1 MTFEVMD
8 GKDLLTFFRLLKEK
22 NTADASRIRFMTEQ
36 TLSME
41 KETDSQATVDGIVS
55 SVADGENTIEFSAL
69 AYRDTDDATI
79 EMWKELRNWYLD
91 NETVEVWNVDIK
103 SGKVTGAKKEYLV
116 DYFQGKF
123 TSFELKAAADGKV
136 ELSYSFTID
145 GKGHFDK
152 RDTLTPTQEAA
163 VAAANYAYHK
173 LAKEGTGGTAGGGGN
188 AGGGSEG
195 GGSGDSGRSK

>member
-8 GKDLLTFFRLLKEK
+8 GKDLLAFFRLLKK
-22 NTADASRIRFMTEQ
+22 KDTVDASRIRFMTEQ

-55 SVADGENTIEFSAL
+55 SVADGENTIDFSAL
-69 AYRDTDDATI
+69 AYRDTDAATI

-103 SGKVTGAKKEYLV
+103 SGKENTVSHQTEYLV

-123 TSFELKAAADGKV
+123 TSFEMKAAADGKV

-152 RDTLTPTQEAA
+152 KDVLTAGQQAA

-173 LAKEGTGGTAGGGGN
+173 LAKEGEE
-188 AGGGSEG
+188 EG
-195 GGSGDSGRSK
+195 EE

>member
-1 MTFEVMD
+1 MAFEVMD
-8 GKDLLTFFRLLKEK
+8 GKDLLTFFRLLKNK
-22 NTADASRIRFMTEQ
+22 KTADASRIRFMTEQ

-41 KETDSQATVDGIVS
+41 KETDSQTTVDGIVS

-69 AYRDTDDATI
+69 AYRDTDAETI
-79 EMWKELRNWYLD
+79 EMWKELRNWYLN

-103 SGKVTGAKKEYLV
+103 SGKKNVSEKTEYLV

-136 ELSYSFTID
+136 ELSYSYTID

-152 RDTLTPTQEAA
+152 KDSLTPEQEAA
-163 VAAANYAYHK
+163 VAAANYAYNT
-173 LAKEGTGGTAGGGGN
+173 LAKEAGQ
-188 AGGGSEG
+188 
-195 GGSGDSGRSK
+195 

>member
-8 GKDLLTFFRLLKEK
+8 GKDLLTFFRLLKNK
-22 NTADASRIRFMTEQ
+22 KTADASRIRFMTEQ

-55 SVADGENTIEFSAL
+55 SVADGENTIEFSSL
-69 AYRDTDDATI
+69 AYRDTDAETI
-79 EMWKELRNWYLD
+79 EMWKELRNWYLN

-103 SGKVTGAKKEYLV
+103 SGKKNGSEKTEYLV

-123 TSFELKAAADGKV
+123 TSFELKASADGKV
-136 ELSYSFTID
+136 ELSYSYTID

-152 RDTLTPTQEAA
+152 KDTLTTEQEAA
-163 VAAANYAYHK
+163 VAAANYAYQK
-173 LAKEGTGGTAGGGGN
+173 LAKEAGQ
-188 AGGGSEG
+188 
-195 GGSGDSGRSK
+195 

>member
-8 GKDLLTFFRLLKEK
+8 GKDLLTFFRLLKNK
-22 NTADASRIRFMTEQ
+22 KTADASRIRFMTEQ

-41 KETDSQATVDGIVS
+41 KETDSQTTVDGIVS

-69 AYRDTDDATI
+69 AYRDTDAATI
-79 EMWKELRNWYLD
+79 EMWKELRNWYLE

-103 SGKVTGAKKEYLV
+103 SGKENGTSHQTEYLV

-145 GKGHFDK
+145 GKGHFDQK
-152 RDTLTPTQEAA
+152 DTLTAGQQAA
-163 VAAANYAYHK
+163 VAAANYAYNK
-173 LAKEGTGGTAGGGGN
+173 LAKAAGGAG
-188 AGGGSEG
+188 GGGSEG
-195 GGSGDSGRSK
+195 AGGSGDSGRSK

>member
-41 KETDSQATVDGIVS
+41 KETDSQTTVDGIVS

-69 AYRDTDDATI
+69 AYRDTDTETI
-79 EMWKELRNWYLD
+79 EMWKELRNWYLN

-103 SGKVTGAKKEYLV
+103 SGKKNSTQQTEYLV

-123 TSFELKAAADGKV
+123 TSFGLKAAADGKV

-163 VAAANYAYHK
+163 VAAANYAYNK
-173 LAKEGTGGTAGGGGN
+173 LAKATGAGGAGGGGSE
-188 AGGGSEG
+188 AGGAGGGGSEG
-195 GGSGDSGRSK
+195 GGSK

>member
-8 GKDLLTFFRLLKEK
+8 GKDLLTFFRLLKNK
-22 NTADASRIRFMTEQ
+22 KTADASRIRFMTEQ

-55 SVADGENTIEFSAL
+55 SVADGENTIEFSSL
-69 AYRDTDDATI
+69 AYRDTDAETI
-79 EMWKELRNWYLD
+79 EMWKELRNWYLN

-103 SGKVTGAKKEYLV
+103 SGKKNGSEKTEYLV

-123 TSFELKAAADGKV
+123 TSFELKASADGKV
-136 ELSYSFTID
+136 ELSYSYTID

-152 RDTLTPTQEAA
+152 KDTLTTEQEQA
-163 VAAANYAYHK
+163 VAAANYAYQK
-173 LAKEGTGGTAGGGGN
+173 LAKEAGQ
-188 AGGGSEG
+188 
-195 GGSGDSGRSK
+195 

>member
-8 GKDLLTFFRLLKEK
+8 GKDLLTFFRLLKNK
-22 NTADASRIRFMTEQ
+22 KTADASRIRFMTEQ

-41 KETDSQATVDGIVS
+41 KETDSQTTVDGIVS

-69 AYRDTDDATI
+69 AYRDTDTETI

-103 SGKVTGAKKEYLV
+103 SGKENSASHQTEYLV

-145 GKGHFDK
+145 GKGHFDQK
-152 RDTLTPTQEAA
+152 DTLTTEQQAA
-163 VAAANYAYHK
+163 VAAANYAYNK
-173 LAKEGTGGTAGGGGN
+173 LAKAAGGAG
-188 AGGGSEG
+188 GGGSEG
-195 GGSGDSGRSK
+195 AGGSGDSGRSK

>member
-8 GKDLLTFFRLLKEK
+8 GKDLLTFFRLLKNK
-22 NTADASRIRFMTEQ
+22 NTVDASRIRFMTEQ

-41 KETDSQATVDGIVS
+41 KETDSQTTVDGIVS

-69 AYRDTDDATI
+69 AYRDTDAATI

-103 SGKVTGAKKEYLV
+103 SGKENTTSHQTEYLV

-152 RDTLTPTQEAA
+152 KDTLTPTQQAA

-173 LAKEGTGGTAGGGGN
+173 LAKEGTTGSGSGSSGSGSGGGE
-188 AGGGSEG
+188 S
-195 GGSGDSGRSK
+195 

>member
-55 SVADGENTIEFSAL
+55 SVADGESTIEFSAL
-69 AYRDTDDATI
+69 AYRDTDAHTI
-79 EMWKELRNWYLD
+79 AMWKELRNWYLA

-103 SGKVTGAKKEYLV
+103 SGKVNGAKTEYLV

-123 TSFELKAAADGKV
+123 TSFELKAPADGKV

-145 GKGHFDK
+145 GKGLFDQK
-152 RDTLTPTQEAA
+152 DTLTTEQQAA
-163 VAAANYAYHK
+163 VAAANYAYNK
-173 LAKEGTGGTAGGGGN
+173 LAKATGAGA
-188 AGGGSEG
+188 AGSGGSE
-195 GGSGDSGRSK
+195 GSGDSGRSK

>member
-8 GKDLLTFFRLLKEK
+8 GKDLLTFFRLLKNK
-22 NTADASRIRFMTEQ
+22 NTVDASRIRFMTEQ

-41 KETDSQATVDGIVS
+41 KETDSQTTVDGIVS

-69 AYRDTDDATI
+69 AYRDTDAATI

-103 SGKVTGAKKEYLV
+103 SGKENATSHQTEYLV

-152 RDTLTPTQEAA
+152 KDVLTAGQQAA
-163 VAAANYAYHK
+163 VAAANYAYNK
-173 LAKEGTGGTAGGGGN
+173 LAKATGAGGAG
-188 AGGGSEG
+188 GGGSEG
-195 GGSGDSGRSK
+195 GGSK

>member
-22 NTADASRIRFMTEQ
+22 DTVDASRIRFMTEQ

-69 AYRDTDDATI
+69 AYRDTDSQTI
-79 EMWKELRNWYLD
+79 EMWKELRNWYLN

-103 SGKVTGAKKEYLV
+103 SGKKNTSQKTEYLV

-152 RDTLTPTQEAA
+152 KDVLTPGQEAA

-173 LAKEGTGGTAGGGGN
+173 LAKEG
-188 AGGGSEG
+188 E
-195 GGSGDSGRSK
+195 

>member
-1 MTFEVMD
+1 MAFEVMD

-41 KETDSQATVDGIVS
+41 KETDSQTTVDGIVS

-69 AYRDTDDATI
+69 AYRDTDAHTI
-79 EMWKELRNWYLD
+79 AMWKKLRDWYLA

-103 SGKVTGAKKEYLV
+103 SGKVNGAKTEYLV

-145 GKGHFDK
+145 GKGLFDQK
-152 RDTLTPTQEAA
+152 DTLTTEQQEA
-163 VAAANYAYHK
+163 VAAANYAYNK
-173 LAKEGTGGTAGGGGN
+173 LAKATGAGAAGGGG
-188 AGGGSEG
+188 SE
-195 GGSGDSGRSK
+195 

>member
-8 GKDLLTFFRLLKEK
+8 GKDLLTFFRLLKK
-22 NTADASRIRFMTEQ
+22 KDTVDASRIRFMTEQ

-69 AYRDTDDATI
+69 AYRDTDAETI
-79 EMWKELRNWYLD
+79 AMWKELRNWYLD

-103 SGKVTGAKKEYLV
+103 SGKENSGRTEYLV

-152 RDTLTPTQEAA
+152 KDVLTAGQQAA
-163 VAAANYAYHK
+163 VAAANYAYNK
-173 LAKEGTGGTAGGGGN
+173 LAKATGAGGAG
-188 AGGGSEG
+188 GGGSEG
-195 GGSGDSGRSK
+195 GGSK

>member
-8 GKDLLTFFRLLKEK
+8 GKDLLTFFRLLKK
-22 NTADASRIRFMTEQ
+22 KDTVDASRIRFMTEQ

-69 AYRDTDDATI
+69 AYRDTDAATI

-103 SGKVTGAKKEYLV
+103 SGKENATSHQTEYLV

-152 RDTLTPTQEAA
+152 KDVLTAGQQAA
-163 VAAANYAYHK
+163 VAAANYAYNK
-173 LAKEGTGGTAGGGGN
+173 LAKATGAGGAG
-188 AGGGSEG
+188 GGGSEG
-195 GGSGDSGRSK
+195 GGSK

>member
-8 GKDLLTFFRLLKEK
+8 GKDLLTFFRLLKK
-22 NTADASRIRFMTEQ
+22 KDTVDASRIRFMTEQ

-41 KETDSQATVDGIVS
+41 KETDSQTTVDGIVS

-69 AYRDTDDATI
+69 AYRDTDTETI

-103 SGKVTGAKKEYLV
+103 SGKKNSTQQTEYLV

-145 GKGHFDK
+145 GKGHFDQK
-152 RDTLTPTQEAA
+152 DTLTTEQQAA
-163 VAAANYAYHK
+163 VAAANYAYNK
-173 LAKEGTGGTAGGGGN
+173 LAKAAGGAG
-188 AGGGSEG
+188 GGGSEG
-195 GGSGDSGRSK
+195 AGGSGDSGRSK

>member
-69 AYRDTDDATI
+69 AYRDTDAHTI
-79 EMWKELRNWYLD
+79 AMWKELRKWFLD

-103 SGKVTGAKKEYLV
+103 SGKVNGAKTEYLV

-145 GKGHFDK
+145 GKGLFDQK
-152 RDTLTPTQEAA
+152 DTLTTEQQAA

-173 LAKEGTGGTAGGGGN
+173 LAKAAGGGSAG
-188 AGGGSEG
+188 GGGSEG
-195 GGSGDSGRSK
+195 GGGSAGGGGSK

>member
-8 GKDLLTFFRLLKEK
+8 GKDLLTFFRLLKNK
-22 NTADASRIRFMTEQ
+22 KTADASRIRFMTEQ

-41 KETDSQATVDGIVS
+41 KETDSQTTVDGIVS
-55 SVADGENTIEFSAL
+55 SVADGENTIEFSSL
-69 AYRDTDDATI
+69 AYRDTDAETI
-79 EMWKELRNWYLD
+79 EMWKELRNWYLN

-103 SGKVTGAKKEYLV
+103 SGKKNGSEKTEYLV

-136 ELSYSFTID
+136 ELSYSYTID

-152 RDTLTPTQEAA
+152 KDTLTPEQEQA
-163 VAAANYAYHK
+163 VAAANYAYQK
-173 LAKEGTGGTAGGGGN
+173 LAKEAGQ
-188 AGGGSEG
+188 
-195 GGSGDSGRSK
+195 

>member
-8 GKDLLTFFRLLKEK
+8 GKDLLTFFRLLKNK
-22 NTADASRIRFMTEQ
+22 NTVDASRIRFMTEQ

-41 KETDSQATVDGIVS
+41 KETDSQTTVDGIVS

-69 AYRDTDDATI
+69 AYRDTDATTI
-79 EMWKELRNWYLD
+79 EMWKELRNWYLN

-103 SGKVTGAKKEYLV
+103 SGKENATSHQTEYLV

-152 RDTLTPTQEAA
+152 KDTLTPTQQAA

-173 LAKEGTGGTAGGGGN
+173 LAKEGTTGSGSGSGSGGGE
-188 AGGGSEG
+188 S
-195 GGSGDSGRSK
+195 